1 MKKLYT
7 IIILTLTVFSF
18 TLNIEA
24 SVIDSL
30 QQLFNQAKYDTT
42 KVNLLNKLSEKYY
55 NINIDSSYKYANKA
69 LILSQKINYKRGSAD
84 AFSKISSA
92 LFYKGE
98 YKNSIKNIQEAINL
112 YETENYVKGLI
123 ESYLGLGQTWKE
135 LGDYPKSMDNY
146 LLALKASEK
155 VKDENNTGRTKIAIG
170 VLLLDQGKF
179 KEALTYSKEALI
191 HLKKANVKA
200 QIANAYA
207 RIGNI
212 FVLKENPEHNN
223 DSTLY
228 YYKRSLELFTEAN
241 IPRGIGII
249 YNNIA
254 SIYIDQNEPDKAIE
268 CYKKA
273 YDIRNKLG
281 DQNGMAIILNN
292 LGSTYNQLKQYQ
304 LALKYLFQS
313 LEISKKIS
321 KPEQIIDNY
330 RNISS
335 CYASAGNFE
344 KAYYFKTLYVDFK
357 DSLFNDKNS
366 RLITEMQTKYETEKK
381 EKEIELLNKNK
392 IVSELKDKEQLAKMR
407 LQKYVIYGS
416 ICVIILVLSLS
427 FFLLRLF
434 FQKKY
439 ANKLLKEQNVEI
451 TQQKEE
457 IITQRDEIEAQRDLV
472 TKQKDHIEEIH
483 EEVTSSIR
491 YAQRIQEAVLPSN
504 EQLNEILKQYFIINK
519 PSNIV
524 SGDFYW
530 VTRIKNWIV
539 FCVADCTG
547 HGVPGGFMSML
558 GISFLNEIVRKDEVT
573 NSSEILDHLRE
584 YMILSLKQKGF
595 IDEQKDGL
603 DIALCAINTDTLM
616 LQYAGAYN
624 SCYIVR
630 KQNTE
635 LSDDSKIELHELK
648 GDKMPIA
655 IHQHM
660 EPFSLKEFQLLKND
674 AIYLF
679 SDGFADQF
687 GGIERKK
694 FLAHNLRKTLI
705 KINEIEFNNHK
716 HELEN
721 IFNNWKGNYSQ
732 VDDVT
737 VLGIKI

>member
-1 MKKLYT
+1 MRKYYT
-7 IIILTLTVFSF
+7 IVFLLFTIFYF
-18 TLNIEA
+18 TLKINA

-30 QQLFNQAKYDTT
+30 QQLCNKAKSDTT
-42 KVNLLNKLSEKYY
+42 KVNLLNNLAEKFY
-55 NINIDSSYKYANKA
+55 NINIDSSYTYAKNA
-69 LILSQKINYKRGSAD
+69 LTLSQKIKYKRGSAD

-179 KEALTYSKEALI
+179 KEALKYSKNALV
-191 HLKKANVKA
+191 HLKKANIKA

-207 RIGNI
+207 RIGNV
-212 FVLKENPEHNN
+212 FGDKENPEHNS

-228 YYKRSLELFTEAN
+228 YYKISLELFTEAN

-254 SIYIDQNEPDKAIE
+254 SIYLDQKEPDKAIE

-273 YDIRNKLG
+273 YEIRNKLG

-292 LGSTYNQLKQYQ
+292 LGSTYSQLKQYKI
-304 LALKYLFQS
+304 ALKYLYQS

-330 RNISS
+330 SHIAI
-335 CYASAGNFE
+335 CYASTGEYE
-344 KAYYFKTLYVDFK
+344 KAYFYKTLYIEFK
-357 DSLFNDKNS
+357 DSLFNDNNS
-366 RLITEMQTKYETEKK
+366 RVITEMQTKYETEKK

-392 IVSELKDKEQLAKMR
+392 IVSELKNKEQLAKMR
-407 LQKYVIYGS
+407 LQKYIIYGS

-434 FQKKY
+434 FQKKS

-472 TKQKDHIEEIH
+472 TKQKDRIEEIH

-504 EQLNEILKQYFIINK
+504 EQLNEILKQYFIIYK
-519 PSNIV
+519 PCDIV

-530 VTRIKNWIV
+530 VTQINNWIL
-539 FCVADCTG
+539 FGVADCTG

-558 GISFLNEIVRKDEVT
+558 GISFLNEIVLKDEVT
-573 NSSEILDHLRE
+573 NAAEILDLLRT
-584 YMILSLKQKGF
+584 YMISSLKQKGF

-603 DIALCAINTDTLM
+603 DIALCAINTDNLM
-616 LQYAGAYN
+616 FEYAGAYN
-624 SCYIVR
+624 HCYIVR
-630 KQNTE
+630 KYHSESINNI
-635 LSDDSKIELHELK
+635 KIELHEFK

-660 EPFSLKEFQLLKND
+660 EPFSLKEFQLLKD
-674 AIYLF
+674 DCIYLF

-687 GGIERKK
+687 GGPSRKK
-694 FLAHNLRKTLI
+694 FLTQNLKNTLI
-705 KINEIEFNNHK
+705 KINDLDFTLHK
-716 HELEN
+716 NELEKT
-721 IFNNWKGNYSQ
+721 FQDWKGEYSQ

-737 VLGIKI
+737 VLAIKI